1 MQTNTE
7 KIEMKLN
14 AKVNEAIQHMQNE
27 FKKQKDRFDQQRSE
41 LDLELNYSGGG
52 RRTKKDRQVLPSKVR
67 SSPTVETSPRATALA
82 KVDVKGL
89 FDVNG
94 AGPDKLGFF
103 GEGGSNQIS
112 QIKEEDIEN
121 E

>member
-1 MQTNTE
+1 ME

-14 AKVNEAIQHMQNE
+14 TKVNEAIQHMLNE
-27 FKKQKDRFDQQRSE
+27 FKMEKDRFDQQRSE
-41 LDLELNYSGGG
+41 LDLELDYSGGC
-52 RRTKKDRQVLPSKVR
+52 RRTKKDRQALPSKLR
-67 SSPTVETSPRATALA
+67 PSPTVETSPRAAAPA

-94 AGPDKLGFF
+94 AVPDKLGFF
-103 GEGGSNQIS
+103 GDGGSNQIS
-112 QIKEEDIEN
+112 QIKEEDLEH